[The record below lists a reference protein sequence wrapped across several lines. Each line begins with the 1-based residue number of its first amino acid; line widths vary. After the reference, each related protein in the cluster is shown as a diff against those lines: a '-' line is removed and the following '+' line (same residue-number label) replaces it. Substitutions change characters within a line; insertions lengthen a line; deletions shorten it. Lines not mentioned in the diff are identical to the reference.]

1 MSEPS
6 NLPLFL
12 ASVVSLSLSGV
23 MMPGPVTAVT
33 IANGAQHKGAGA
45 LIAVGHGLVEIPLIV
60 LIYFGFAHLLELT
73 GVKIGVGL
81 AGGLVLV
88 WMALQVFRI
97 QAISFDAKQQWPGRG
112 AIGAGLVTTATNPYF
127 FVWWATIG
135 AALLADARDFG
146 NTGVVA
152 MGATHWLCDLGW
164 LFLISWVV
172 FKSKH
177 LWTPRVQRWIFGLC
191 ALILAGFGAWF
202 VFSGVELAVRG

>member
-6 NLPLFL
+6 SLPLFL
-12 ASVVSLSLSGV
+12 ASVVSISLSGV

-33 IANGAQHKGAGA
+33 IANGARHKGAGA
-45 LIAVGHGLVEIPLIV
+45 LVAVGHGLVEIPLMV
-60 LIYFGFAHLLELT
+60 LIYFGFAHLLGLT

-81 AGGLVLV
+81 AGGLVLI
-88 WMALQVFRI
+88 WMALKVFRI
-97 QAISFDAKQQWPGRG
+97 QAVSFDARQQRPGRS
-112 AIGAGLVTTATNPYF
+112 AIGAGLVTSATNPYF

-135 AALLADARDFG
+135 AALLVNARDFG
-146 NTGVVA
+146 NAGVVA

-177 LWTPRVQRWIFGLC
+177 LWTPRVHRWVFGLC
-191 ALILAGFGAWF
+191 AVVLAGFGAWF
-202 VFSGVELAVRG
+202 IFSGVVLAVRS

>member
-45 LIAVGHGLVEIPLIV
+45 LVAVGHGLVEIPLMV

-88 WMALQVFRI
+88 WMAFQVFRI
-97 QAISFDAKQQWPGRG
+97 QAISFDAKQQWLGRG

-146 NTGVVA
+146 NTGIVA

-177 LWTPRVQRWIFGLC
+177 LWTPSVQRWIFGLC
-191 ALILAGFGAWF
+191 ALLLGGFGAWF
-202 VFSGVELAVRG
+202 IFNGVDLAVGS